1 MGGEYCNLE
10 VVTRQ
15 TVLVP
20 GAMQGEGA
28 GGLWLQWSVALKTK
42 KFSSFQ
48 LHREGIFDLSI

>member
-1 MGGEYCNLE
+1 MEGEYCNLE
-10 VVTRQ
+10 VVTIQ

-20 GAMQGEGA
+20 GAMQREGA

-48 LHREGIFDLSI
+48 LHWKGIFDLSI